1 MTGVTSGAMK
11 SQILW
16 TVAGLVSFGAFVACD
31 ETKPAQ
37 LVPGN
42 AVDTD
47 AGGASDGRFSYCKD
61 KTSTEISFTPGQEQ
75 QALDAL
81 NTLAECTT
89 VKFAAGTF
97 KFNNALTIRQKGI
110 TIIGAGKGAKGGLTG
125 DAASTVL
132 EFSAA
137 AANTNGI
144 DHQGDWFTIR
154 DLAIVDAK
162 KDGLRVEQSTNVRI
176 QSLRAEWSV
185 ENASTNGAY
194 GLYPVKS
201 TNVLVEK
208 CEAYNAS
215 DAGIYVG
222 QVKNTIVRD
231 NVAKQN
237 VAGIEIENTDN
248 ADVYGNDAE
257 DNTAGLAVFDL
268 TGNPIKGTDIF
279 VHDNIV
285 RGNNRAN
292 FGGGVVGGV
301 PAGTGTFILASRR
314 VELAKNTYGNNVT
327 VDVSIVSGLDIE
339 PDVTQWAAG
348 GNNWGISDIWV
359 HDNTFEAGSG
369 INADNGHVDIDKRP
383 LGALLSFL
391 YGYGS
396 SQGVDRIEPVVWD
409 GVDLQPQADN
419 LLNDVNVCVGN
430 NTLPADAPN
439 AIVDLN
445 LPASQALATSFDL
458 AGAWAKTARY
468 AQGAAPFN
476 CSGFTPALVPVT
488 LPE

>member
-1 MTGVTSGAMK
+1 MK
-11 SQILW
+11 SQLIGIAAL
-16 TVAGLVSFGAFVACD
+16 LVSFGTFTACT
-31 ETKPAQ
+31 EKTPARLQ
-37 LVPGN
+37 PGN
-42 AVDTD
+42 PPD
-47 AGGASDGRFSYCKD
+47 AGGDAGATGLAPFSYCKD
-61 KTSTEISFTPGQEQ
+61 KAGAEIEFKPGEEQ
-75 QALDAL
+75 RALDTL
-81 NTLAECTT
+81 NTLGECTT

-97 KFNNALTIRQKGI
+97 KFNNALTIRQKGV
-110 TIIGAGKGAKGGLTG
+110 TIIGAGKGAKGGLAG
-125 DAASTVL
+125 DASSTVL
-132 EFSAA
+132 EFAA
-137 AANTNGI
+137 AAPNTNGV

-162 KDGLRVEQSTNVRI
+162 KDALRVEQSTNVRI
-176 QSLRAEWSV
+176 LSIRTEWSV

-194 GLYPVKS
+194 GVYPVKS

-222 QVKNTIVRD
+222 QVKNTIVRG
-231 NVAKQN
+231 NIAKQN
-237 VAGIEIENTDN
+237 VAGVEIENTEN
-248 ADVYGNDAE
+248 ADVYDNLAE

-268 TGNPIKGTDIF
+268 PGNPIKGTDIR

-285 RGNNRAN
+285 RSNNRAN
-292 FGGGVVGGV
+292 FGGGVVGSV

-314 VELAKNTYGNNVT
+314 VELTKNTYGSNVT
-327 VDVSIVSGLDIE
+327 LDVAIVSGLDIE
-339 PDVTQWAAG
+339 PDVTKWAPG
-348 GNNWGISDIWV
+348 GNNWGISDVWV

-369 INADNGHVDIDKRP
+369 VNADNGNIDPDKRP

-396 SQGVDRIEPVVWD
+396 SEGVKRIEPVLWD

-419 LLNDVNVCVGN
+419 LLNDANVCVGN
-430 NTLPADAPN
+430 NTFPADVTN
-439 AIVDLN
+439 AVVDVN
-445 LPASQALATSFDL
+445 LPASQPLAEKFDF

-476 CSGFTPALVPVT
+476 CAGFAPAIADVT